1 MGTIFPKRAP
11 ARGPALRAGFAI
23 IIPQPAPPATTVGKK
38 FSAGGA
44 EEAALSG
51 ESPSP

>member
-23 IIPQPAPPATTVGKK
+23 IIPQPRRGDKEAPLTQ
-38 FSAGGA
+38 
-44 EEAALSG
+44 L
-51 ESPSP
+51 